1 MHHFIKLHEFFIYEK
16 KHMRAISN
24 HIANPAE
31 IIEKKKLIFYNL
43 QKKSCQ
49 LIDRFNRLLMHF

>member
-1 MHHFIKLHEFFIYEK
+1 
-16 KHMRAISN
+16 MRAISN

-49 LIDRFNRLLMHF
+49 LIDRFNRLVMHF